1 MRRSLD
7 NIYRLGLKEL
17 RSLWA
22 DKVLLVLIVWAFTG
36 AIYAAAK
43 GVSQELHNA
52 PVAVVDED
60 RSPLSQRLIGA
71 LTKPYFK
78 PAQRIEL
85 PQMDRMLDHG
95 QVTFAIV
102 IPANFQQDLNAGHRP
117 TIQLNID
124 ATSMSQSFIGAG
136 YIRSIFVAELNE
148 YLSGKRDASDAPIR
162 LATRV
167 RYNPNLTGKRES
179 GDAPIRLATR
189 VRYNPNLIGYWFG
202 GVMEVI
208 NIVTMLTVILVG
220 AAFIRERE
228 HGTLEHLLAMPLA
241 PFEIMLAKIWANG
254 LIVLAGTTLSLLGVV
269 QGLLQVPIAGS
280 VPLFLGGAA
289 LYLFSAASIG
299 IFLGTLAR
307 SMPQF
312 GLLFMLTIIPLQML
326 SGGVTPR
333 ESMPLFVQDI
343 MLVAPTTYFVRL
355 AQGTLYRGAGLE
367 TVWPDLLAIIAIG
380 AVFFALALQ
389 RFRRAM
395 TQTQV

>member
-78 PAQRIEL
+78 PAQHIEL

-148 YLSGKRDASDAPIR
+148 Y
-162 LATRV
+162 
-167 RYNPNLTGKRES
+167 LTGKRES

-254 LIVLAGTTLSLLGVV
+254 LIVLAGTTLSLLVVV

-343 MLVAPTTYFVRL
+343 MLAAPTTYFVRL

-380 AVFFALALQ
+380 TVFFALALQ
-389 RFRRAM
+389 RFRRAV

>member
-78 PAQRIEL
+78 PAQHIEL

-95 QVTFAIV
+95 EVTFAIV

-148 YLSGKRDASDAPIR
+148 Y
-162 LATRV
+162 
-167 RYNPNLTGKRES
+167 LTGKRES

-343 MLVAPTTYFVRL
+343 MLAAPTTYFVRL

-389 RFRRAM
+389 RFRRAV